1 MSVMKH
7 RFDDAACEAVYRA
20 IAGRRDVRH
29 FIDEPLAPELLQRLL
44 AAAHA
49 APSVGL
55 SQPWSFIHITD
66 AALRQQIHTLVE
78 TERRRTA
85 AALGERE
92 DEFLRLKVE
101 GVRECAELLVVAVRD
116 GGDQEIF
123 GRRTLPQ
130 MSLASAACAIQ
141 NLWLAARAEG
151 VGVGWVSMFD
161 PQALATLLDL
171 PDDLGPM
178 AVLCIGATADFS
190 DQPQLQRDGWR
201 SPRPL
206 SDFVRENRWSD
217 L

>member
-1 MSVMKH
+1 MSVAKH
-7 RFDDAACEAVYRA
+7 RFDDAAREAVYRA
-20 IAGRRDVRH
+20 INARRDVRH
-29 FIDEPLAPELLQRLL
+29 FIDAPLEAGLLQRLL

-55 SQPWSFIHITD
+55 SQPWAFIHITD
-66 AALRQQIHTLVE
+66 AALRLQIHTLVE
-78 TERRRTA
+78 AERRRTA

-116 GGDQEIF
+116 GGTSEVF

-151 VGVGWVSMFD
+151 VGMGWVSMFE
-161 PQALATLLDL
+161 PEALAALLAL
-171 PDDLGPM
+171 PNDLGPI
-178 AVLCIGATADFS
+178 AVLCLGATDEFR
-190 DQPQLQRDGWR
+190 DQPQLQIDGWR
-201 SPRPL
+201 APRPL
-206 SDFVRENRWSD
+206 SDFVHENRWSEP
-217 L
+217 